1 MLSKLATTSEFAH
14 SHQRCGALVSPL
26 TLSPT
31 PQILLLYVFM
41 TGMPIYVYAAMRMRM
56 RMLPP
61 LTNPAYF
68 L

>member
-31 PQILLLYVFM
+31 PQILILYVFM
-41 TGMPIYVYAAMRMRM
+41 TGMTIYVYAAMRMR
-56 RMLPP
+56 PP
-61 LTNPAYF
+61 LTNPAYY